1 MLPVMGNEFP
11 QLARAVQRN
20 CDISDARYAGDYG
33 LCTFLLK
40 MREYYRWEC
49 ALPFACTLPKE
60 ALGEW
65 LDARERVW
73 DGLEPEAFSPLPI
86 ADGALDPFDADAAN
100 RVLLPRG
107 CVYGAGYGRF
117 QKPMF
122 FLARLLRVE
131 ERAGLTVLVSSRE
144 YARELAAPPAL
155 LQGRMVFV
163 RMESVRRYLW
173 ALLPS
178 FGFLIANTWSV
189 LIVMAMF
196 TAIFT
201 WILYVRGK
209 DQNHRAPAPVRSAR
223 STWFVTPEYH
233 ALHHVYPDC
242 YLGSYT
248 TTIDRLVGTAC
259 QLRGRRAALSGSS
272 GAFGSAL
279 KELLEAQGAEVRVVR
294 SGVDFRPGDYSGAD
308 PSLAWADIL
317 VLAHGAKGEQADWAN
332 CESFLELIARFKRL
346 ADRDRPV
353 PPEVW
358 AVGSE
363 IECHPTF
370 GSAELRSYARSK
382 RAFAR
387 QAARLMD
394 DPAILYRHIVPSAF
408 RSRMGPGLMSGK
420 TAAAWALFLIR
431 RGFRYVPVTYTGIAL
446 LNFVPFRL
454 RGLLSPPIASR
465 GSAMTT

>member
-1 MLPVMGNEFP
+1 MLWSWLRVLTDVVVLFV
-11 QLARAVQRN
+11 LA
-20 CDISDARYAGDYG
+20 
-33 LCTFLLK
+33 TFLFDVIHLLLH
-40 MREYYRWEC
+40 RWQ
-49 ALPFACTLPKE
+49 ASRW
-60 ALGEW
+60 G
-65 LDARERVW
+65 
-73 DGLEPEAFSPLPI
+73 
-86 ADGALDPFDADAAN
+86 
-100 RVLLPRG
+100 
-107 CVYGAGYGRF
+107 
-117 QKPMF
+117 
-122 FLARLLRVE
+122 LLRRFAALHDAHHVFCDRDLVYHDDRV
-131 ERAGLTVLVSSRE
+131 RANIFAHVIPE
-144 YARELAAPPAL
+144 YTT
-155 LQGRMVFV
+155 QMVV
-163 RMESVRRYLW
+163 
-173 ALLPS
+173 AS